1 MQMASESAGNMATN
15 RVFQHASAAPLGG
28 LLLGE
33 STAMLNVFRLIER
46 VGPTEASVLLTGE
59 SGSGKE
65 LAAQAIHECSRRRHA
80 PFIAINCGAIPA
92 GLIEAELFG
101 YEKGSFTGA
110 VRAHA
115 GVFERARGGTLLLD
129 EVTEM
134 PLDMQTRLL
143 RVLETRKFYRVGAS
157 LEQSTDVRVIAATN
171 RCPIQATQSGQLR
184 EDLLYRLA
192 VFPIDLP
199 PLRERADDINLLAE
213 HFLARLNDHAGTCKR
228 FSALARMLLKQH
240 AWPGN
245 VRELRN
251 CVERAFILADEVLE
265 LSPMLQNGG
274 INHGTSALGG
284 ASVDG
289 PDYRGAGH
297 KSPAAIGR
305 RHNELGSRAAQPGSA
320 ADSGLGGLK
329 AEAAVR
335 DRLEIRVGSRI
346 YDMERSLIEATLD
359 HFQGN
364 KRRAADA
371 LGCSLK
377 TLYNKLNGY
386 SQNQSCVNNSL
397 QLTSV
402 EGQ

>member
-1 MQMASESAGNMATN
+1 MNNVSHVFSEQ
-15 RVFQHASAAPLGG
+15 RAPLSAVGS
-28 LLLGE
+28 LLGA
-33 STAMLNVFRLIER
+33 SPAMQQVFRLIER

-65 LAAQAIHECSRRRHA
+65 LAAQSIHECSARCDG
-80 PFIAINCGAIPA
+80 PFVAINCGAIPA

-115 GVFERARGGTLLLD
+115 GVFERAQGGTLLLD

-157 LEQSTDVRVIAATN
+157 TEFTSDVRVIASTN
-171 RCPIQATQSGQLR
+171 RCPLQAVQTGQLR

-192 VFPIDLP
+192 VFPVDMP
-199 PLRERADDINLLAE
+199 PLRNRGDDVELLAE
-213 HFLARLNDHAGTCKR
+213 HFLAELNAQRGTQKRL
-228 FSALARMLLKQH
+228 SALARMMLKQH
-240 AWPGN
+240 TWPGN
-245 VRELRN
+245 VRELKN
-251 CVERAFILADEVLE
+251 CIERAFILCDALLE
-265 LSPMLQNGG
+265 LAPL
-274 INHGTSALGG
+274 IPGTA
-284 ASVDG
+284 ARDG
-289 PDYRGAGH
+289 DQAGD
-297 KSPAAIGR
+297 G
-305 RHNELGSRAAQPGSA
+305 E
-320 ADSGLGGLK
+320 
-329 AEAAVR
+329 
-335 DRLEIRVGSRI
+335 RLNIRVGSRI

-359 HFQGN
+359 YFKGN

-386 SQNQSCVNNSL
+386 SQSQECANS
-397 QLTSV
+397 
-402 EGQ
+402 

>member
-1 MQMASESAGNMATN
+1 MNSVGYSFSSYSTAT
-15 RVFQHASAAPLGG
+15 APLPPAALGS
-28 LLLGE
+28 LLGA
-33 STAMLNVFRLIER
+33 SPAMQEVFRLIER

-65 LAAQAIHECSRRRHA
+65 LAAQSIHECSPRRGG

-115 GVFERARGGTLLLD
+115 GVFERAQGGTLLLD

-157 LEQSTDVRVIAATN
+157 AEFTSDVRVIAATN
-171 RCPIQATQSGQLR
+171 RCPLQAVKSGQLR

-192 VFPIDLP
+192 VFPVALP
-199 PLRERADDINLLAE
+199 PLRSRGDDVELLAE
-213 HFLARLNDHAGTCKR
+213 HFLAELNAQGQTQKRL
-228 FSALARMLLKQH
+228 SALARMTLKQH
-240 AWPGN
+240 TWPGN
-245 VRELRN
+245 VRELKN
-251 CVERAFILADEVLE
+251 CIERAFILGDSTLE
-265 LSPMLQNGG
+265 LAPLIQ
-274 INHGTSALGG
+274 
-284 ASVDG
+284 
-289 PDYRGAGH
+289 
-297 KSPAAIGR
+297 
-305 RHNELGSRAAQPGSA
+305 GSA
-320 ADSGLGGLK
+320 GRAGDPDS
-329 AEAAVR
+329 
-335 DRLEIRVGSRI
+335 DRERLDIRVGSRI

-359 HFQGN
+359 YFKGN

-386 SQNQSCVNNSL
+386 SQSQECANI
-397 QLTSV
+397 
-402 EGQ
+402 

>member
-1 MQMASESAGNMATN
+1 MNSVSYSFSSYSEPPAPMAAIGS
-15 RVFQHASAAPLGG
+15 
-28 LLLGE
+28 LLGA
-33 STAMLNVFRLIER
+33 SPAMQEVFRLIER

-65 LAAQAIHECSRRRHA
+65 LAARSIHESSLRRGG

-115 GVFERARGGTLLLD
+115 GVFERAQGGTLLLD

-157 LEQSTDVRVIAATN
+157 MEFTSDVRVIAATN
-171 RCPIQATQSGQLR
+171 RCPLQAVKSGQLR

-192 VFPIDLP
+192 VFPVALP
-199 PLRERADDINLLAE
+199 PLRSRGDDVELLAE
-213 HFLARLNDHAGTCKR
+213 HFLSELNAQGRTQKRL
-228 FSALARMLLKQH
+228 SASARMTLKQH
-240 AWPGN
+240 TWPGN
-245 VRELRN
+245 VRELKN
-251 CVERAFILADEVLE
+251 CIERAFILGDSVLE
-265 LSPMLQNGG
+265 LAPLIQ
-274 INHGTSALGG
+274 
-284 ASVDG
+284 
-289 PDYRGAGH
+289 
-297 KSPAAIGR
+297 
-305 RHNELGSRAAQPGSA
+305 GSA
-320 ADSGLGGLK
+320 ARAGDQISGR
-329 AEAAVR
+329 E
-335 DRLEIRVGSRI
+335 RLDIRVGSRI

-359 HFQGN
+359 YFKGN

-386 SQNQSCVNNSL
+386 SQSQECANI
-397 QLTSV
+397 
-402 EGQ
+402 